1 MPFDFPMSSYPHKA
15 SDVRDPRGGDTPRP
29 DETSP
34 IHREAAPVRI
44 LRVGDSIT
52 RFAASDPSLCQDL
65 ERAGIPYMMVGS
77 QHVPVSGASG
87 SMEGYNGKT
96 IPFFTSFQEAFGE
109 EGTLNRRAVPIDLA
123 IQRYRPDLVLLM
135 VGTNNLG
142 GTDEPTIRVERLRGY
157 LDALLDRVHELA
169 PAAHVF
175 VATVT
180 PASNHYASFKNM
192 TYRNQRTAAYNEQ
205 VVKPAVAE
213 RAAAGRPISLVDVF
227 SALNPAT
234 DLSDGVH
241 PNEGGKAKINAAWFA
256 AIQAWRNGRG

>member
-1 MPFDFPMSSYPHKA
+1 MSSHPSVIP
-15 SDVRDPRGGDTPRP
+15 SDRRDPRGG
-29 DETSP
+29 ETRDLDKPVPSNPEVAP
-34 IHREAAPVRI
+34 IRI

-52 RFAASDPSLCQDL
+52 RFAASDPGLCQNL

-77 QHVPVSGASG
+77 QHVPAPGASG

-96 IPFFTSFQEAFGE
+96 IPFFTSFQEVFGE

-123 IQRYRPDLVLLM
+123 LQRYLPDLVLLM

-157 LDALLDRVHELA
+157 LDALLDRLHECA
-169 PAAHVF
+169 PTAHVF

-180 PASNHYASFKNM
+180 PANNNYASFKNM
-192 TYRNQRTAAYNEQ
+192 THRNQRTAAYNEQ

-227 SALNPAT
+227 SALDPAT

-241 PNEGGKAKINAAWFA
+241 PNDVGKAKINAAWFA